1 MSEYPSPL
9 PTRTSTRTILIHV
22 TLFVLTF
29 VTTTLA
35 GVQWLNK
42 DATELMNF
50 PDGLTYSFLLLFV
63 LGVHEF
69 GHYFAARYH
78 GVSATLPFFLPFP
91 SILQLWFFNP
101 FGTLGAVIRLKSP
114 IPSRRVL
121 FDIGATGPLAGFLA
135 SSIILVLGFA
145 NLPGKE
151 YLYSI
156 HPEYALMETIP
167 EGGWVFGRSI
177 FYSLGAALFAP
188 SGVFVPPMNE
198 IYHYP
203 FLCVGWF
210 GLLVTAINL
219 IPVGQLDG
227 GHVSYAM
234 FGTGSHRIAQIALVA
249 LAVMG
254 VAGLLPAIGV
264 DPGFGY
270 AGWLFWAIVLIFFMR
285 VLKLNRPA
293 LVDETP
299 LDPVRRALGWTCF
312 IIFVG
317 SFSLTPITLN
327 IP

>member
-1 MSEYPSPL
+1 MSDHTSPL
-9 PTRTSTRTILIHV
+9 RIRTSARTIFIHV
-22 TLFVLTF
+22 ALFVLTF

-50 PDGLTYSFLLLFV
+50 PEGLTYSLLLLLV

-78 GVSATLPFFLPFP
+78 GVNATLPFFIPFP
-91 SILQLWFFNP
+91 SVLQLWFLNP
-101 FGTLGAVIRLKSP
+101 FGTMGAVIRLMSP

-121 FDIGATGPLAGFLA
+121 FDIGAAGPLAGFVA
-135 SSIILVLGFA
+135 SAVILVLGFA

-156 HPEYALMETIP
+156 HPEYAFMQTIP

-177 FYSLGAALFAP
+177 FYSLGSVLCAP
-188 SGVFVPPMNE
+188 AGSFIPPMNE
-198 IYHYP
+198 LYHYP

-234 FGTGSHRIAQIALVA
+234 FGAGYHRIAQIALVA

-254 VAGLLPAIGV
+254 VAGLLPAIGI

-270 AGWLFWAIVLIFFMR
+270 AGWLFWALILIFFMR
-285 VLKLNRPA
+285 VLKLDRPA
-293 LVDETP
+293 LLDETP
-299 LDPVRRALGWTCF
+299 LDQVRRTLGWTCF
-312 IIFVG
+312 AIFVG
-317 SFSLTPITLN
+317 SFSLTPIALN